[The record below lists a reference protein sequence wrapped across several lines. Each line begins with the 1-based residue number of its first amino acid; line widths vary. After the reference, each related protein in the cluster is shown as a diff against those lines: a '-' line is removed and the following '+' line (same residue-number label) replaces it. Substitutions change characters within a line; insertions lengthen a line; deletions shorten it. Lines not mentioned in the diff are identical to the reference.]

1 MADLVSAVTTWK
13 VVLHGVHHAHSSYAT
28 EESQALFPAPFVQ
41 PAKIVKI
48 VVSDPIDPSTALHWH
63 RTPATGALIFLFLSK
78 ILIARIERNTVC
90 AIEYRVCPAFRIPCR
105 TIRCA
110 RANAGKYRD

>member
-48 VVSDPIDPSTALHWH
+48 VVSDPVDSVALAQDTGDGRIDFPISLQ
-63 RTPATGALIFLFLSK
+63 
-78 ILIARIERNTVC
+78 NTDS
-90 AIEYRVCPAFRIPCR
+90 E
-105 TIRCA
+105 
-110 RANAGKYRD
+110 D